1 MAINK
6 VVYAGSTLIDVS
18 GDTATPSDVLAGKT
32 FHKNDG
38 TQASGSLSITSEA
51 KTCTPSNAQ
60 QVIEPTN
67 ADYLSKVT
75 VYAIPYTETPNTYGT
90 TVEIG

>member
-6 VVYAGSTLIDVS
+6 VVYAGNTLIDVS
-18 GDTATPSDVLAGKT
+18 GDTATESDVLSGKT

-51 KTCTPSNAQ
+51 KTCTPSNSQ

>member
-6 VVYAGSTLIDVS
+6 VVYAGNTLIDVS
-18 GDTATPSDVLAGKT
+18 GDTATPSDVLTGKT
-32 FHKNDG
+32 FHDNTG
-38 TQASGSLSITSEA
+38 TQKQGSLSITSEA
-51 KTCTPSNAQ
+51 KTCTPSNVQ

-67 ADYLSKVT
+67 ADFLSKVT